1 MPDVLQDML
10 RPRGIQAEHIL
21 NLWNLTL
28 WICTFV
34 FAAVVLAFIYAL
46 WRARNSNP
54 QAAPDLTSLAV
65 PERGVHRIIV
75 WAVALSTAG
84 LVSLLVADVLTGRAL
99 AQLPVR
105 DAIHIELVGHDW
117 WWEANYEKDDPAHRF
132 TTANELHLPVGR
144 AAIITLHSADVI
156 HTLWIPNLH
165 GKKDLIPGRTAEIRL
180 RADKEG
186 VYSGQCA
193 EFCGMEHARMGLT
206 VIAESAERYEAWT
219 VAQRRPAASA
229 ADAKAA
235 QLPRGMQVFA
245 NACAGCHTVRGTPA
259 AGLIGPDLTHLASR
273 QSIAAGMLPNRRGQL
288 AAWVADAPS
297 FKPGT
302 TMPPS
307 TLPPDDLLALM
318 DYMEA
323 LK

>member
-1 MPDVLQDML
+1 MQDML

-21 NLWNLTL
+21 HLWNFTL
-28 WICTFV
+28 LLCTVVFV
-34 FAAVVLAFIYAL
+34 AVLLAFLYAL
-46 WRARNSNP
+46 WRAPRADAHAVP
-54 QAAPDLTSLAV
+54 DAAPAANS
-65 PERGVHRIIV
+65 ERRVHRVIV
-75 WAVALSTAG
+75 WAAALSAAG
-84 LVSLLVADVLTGRAL
+84 LMTLLAADVLTGRAL
-99 AQLPVR
+99 AQLPTD

-117 WWEANYEKDDPAHRF
+117 WWEANYEDQDPARRF

-180 RADKEG
+180 RADQAG

-193 EFCGMEHARMGLT
+193 EFCGMEHARMALS
-206 VIAESAERYEAWT
+206 VIAEAPDRYEAWAA
-219 VAQRRPAASA
+219 AQRRPASAASA
-229 ADAKAA
+229 GTG
-235 QLPRGMQVFA
+235 QIEHGMQVFTDH
-245 NACAGCHTVRGTPA
+245 CAGCHTVRDTA
-259 AGLIGPDLTHLASR
+259 AKGRLGPDLTHLASR
-273 QSIAAGMLPNRRGQL
+273 QTIAAGILPNRRGQL

-302 TMPPS
+302 SMPPS
-307 TLPPDDLLALM
+307 TLSPDDLQALLG
-318 DYMEA
+318 YLEA